1 MVQVP
6 SVHCIL
12 RIVFFVYLNNN
23 ILLKLLLLKLSLS
36 QQKSCRTLTWSSGF
50 ATIMN
55 LTLLEE
61 FSALATDIPPNSRTF
76 LAGTIKSPNYPST
89 YPLNYTESWQ
99 ASAPQDYPKVTL
111 VITDIAIECD
121 CYDCGNETC
130 SAVCD
135 FAQCAVCEFD
145 KIEVC
150 QTFFCCTAL
159 TSTGWVRSTI
169 KLFALST
176 V

>member
-1 MVQVP
+1 MVKVP

-36 QQKSCRTLTWSSGF
+36 QQNSCRTLTWSSGF

-76 LAGTIKSPNYPST
+76 LAANITSQNYPST
-89 YPLNYTESWQ
+89 YPLNYTGSWQ

-121 CYDCGNETC
+121 CYDCYDCGNETC
-130 SAVCD
+130 STVCD
-135 FAQCAVCEFD
+135 FARCDVCEFD

-150 QTFFCCTAL
+150 QTLNQARRGRVGAGAEWSQAL
-159 TSTGWVRSTI
+159 HW
-169 KLFALST
+169 
-176 V
+176 